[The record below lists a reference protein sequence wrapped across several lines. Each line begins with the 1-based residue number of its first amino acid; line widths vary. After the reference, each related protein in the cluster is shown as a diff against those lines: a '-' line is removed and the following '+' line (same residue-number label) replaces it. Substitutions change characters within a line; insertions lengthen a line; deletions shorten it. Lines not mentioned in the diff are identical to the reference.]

1 MADPVG
7 PGEKPWFTTPAA
19 MSKLNGVVLKKEIQ
33 LRSLVSLG
41 KLGDLRKILLNC
53 MPAIGSGM
61 VTNLI

>member
-1 MADPVG
+1 M
-7 PGEKPWFTTPAA
+7 TPAA

-33 LRSLVSLG
+33 LRSVVPLG
-41 KLGDLRKILLNC
+41 KLGDLQKMLLNC